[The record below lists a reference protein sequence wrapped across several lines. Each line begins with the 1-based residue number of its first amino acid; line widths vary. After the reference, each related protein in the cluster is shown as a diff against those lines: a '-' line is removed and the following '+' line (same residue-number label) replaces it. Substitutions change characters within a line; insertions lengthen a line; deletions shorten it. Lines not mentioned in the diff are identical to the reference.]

1 MEKEMEE
8 DLRKKYKH
16 TGTAYQE
23 PPTAE
28 ESLDMLKNSNLF
40 EAVFM
45 FVKYA
50 IKHFIKQMHKSN
62 QNWLHF
68 SIEMSFMRIE
78 FWILLFAIPTLLLIT
93 YLAWLAT

>member
-1 MEKEMEE
+1 MNMEERSKIGIWEEMEE
-8 DLRKKYKH
+8 DLRKKYKQP
-16 TGTAYQE
+16 GRAYQE

-45 FVKYA
+45 FVKYP

-62 QNWLHF
+62 QN
-68 SIEMSFMRIE
+68 
-78 FWILLFAIPTLLLIT
+78 
-93 YLAWLAT
+93 